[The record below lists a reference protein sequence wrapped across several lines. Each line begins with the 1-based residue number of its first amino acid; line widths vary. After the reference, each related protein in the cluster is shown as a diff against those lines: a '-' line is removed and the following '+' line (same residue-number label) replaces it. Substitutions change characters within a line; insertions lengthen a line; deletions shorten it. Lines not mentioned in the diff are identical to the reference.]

1 MPPKKIKITVKI
13 AKKNLRDRDIG
24 RFSNLCRILLSIND
38 LGLQKS
44 VLSYIITK
52 GFKKVKEEDM
62 TIKRFFMIMLILM
75 FLVSSLPN
83 NIQASQPKSIDFSFT
98 TYNGQKYKLSNFSG
112 KYILLNLFASY
123 CPPCMVELK
132 VLQRLHETC
141 NNKGLQVISLM
152 IDREGAPLLS
162 RIVSSRNL
170 TYPVGLATD
179 EVFKIFK
186 DFSTTPT
193 TYVINTK
200 GELID
205 KHVGYQNYN
214 EWIKYLSSFVKCN

>member
-1 MPPKKIKITVKI
+1 MP
-13 AKKNLRDRDIG
+13 
-24 RFSNLCRILLSIND
+24 
-38 LGLQKS
+38 
-44 VLSYIITK
+44 
-52 GFKKVKEEDM
+52 
-62 TIKRFFMIMLILM
+62 IKRFFMVMLIFM
-75 FLVSSLPN
+75 VLVCFFPYNTQGS
-83 NIQASQPKSIDFSFT
+83 QAKSIDFSFT
-98 TYNGQKYKLSNFSG
+98 TYNGQKYRLSNFSG
-112 KYILLNLFASY
+112 KYVLLNLFASY
-123 CPPCMVELK
+123 CPSCMVELK

-152 IDREGAPLLS
+152 IDKEAAPLLS

-179 EVFKIFK
+179 EVFMIFK
-186 DFSTTPT
+186 DFSITPT